1 MEEFSVDDP
10 TQLLEAA
17 SEYAFYPG
25 VKNEVSTKDFLNRFP
40 LPVIINALQ
49 TKSDVPGLENTLV
62 SCLERIFKTKYG
74 ASLIPHYMD
83 FVMVG
88 LKADSQVVKC
98 LACKTVT
105 CLLEHLKEENIFGVQ
120 LIIEYGVYPLLL
132 DCVINGNEQVSSASM
147 DAIKT
152 LAGFPQGKE
161 IVFPTNINDAT
172 HLGVLAAK
180 CSSLG
185 QVRVLAL
192 IVKLFSVSSDVA
204 AVIYQ
209 SNLLTLFEDKIKN
222 TDDILV
228 TLSVLELLYE
238 LAEIQHGRE
247 FMSGNTLLQLLSSLI
262 SNKSM
267 GSIIRSRAMMISGR
281 LLHNNYM
288 FVDKSSFQ
296 TVISAIERILD
307 SEETED
313 TDEIEAALEALGQIG
328 SCKFATYLA
337 WGMTLSNKTSSL
349 PSTII
354 YIYIAIQGAELLLS
368 SSPRAAKHVIDAAFD
383 RRGHGKQ
390 LAALHALG
398 NISGETRSE
407 NTMLLNN
414 NAEESLRRLIY
425 ESASKTTKVTLSG
438 VLLSLLRQDS
448 DIRLGVYRLITGFV
462 VRPWFLMEI
471 CSKQDIID
479 TVTNANTE
487 TIKIGMEARYK
498 CCKAIQKALSLSGQ
512 NISEAARDTIAK
524 KLHES
529 VKMGPYLIKKN
540 EAQPMVVTA
549 DRF

>member
-17 SEYAFYPG
+17 S
-25 VKNEVSTKDFLNRFP
+25 D
-40 LPVIINALQ
+40 ALQ

-209 SNLLTLFEDKIKN
+209 SNLLKLFEDKIKN

-328 SCKFATYLA
+328 S
-337 WGMTLSNKTSSL
+337 S
-349 PSTII
+349 
-354 YIYIAIQGAELLLS
+354 IQGAELLLS

-479 TVTNANTE
+479 TVTDANTE